1 VILDWHF
8 YALAIPAV
16 LMVLVGAK
24 LPGDAFA

>member
-16 LMVLVGAK
+16 LMLG
-24 LPGDAFA
+24 LSTPIC